1 MAADFAVGSDEPMA
15 EWAQPRID
23 KSAATRKSG
32 SARTRIGIPSAGYG
46 WRAEDFVIPASRNTL
61 ALGWRVKAWGSPS
74 LKEKFCRLVLDAEK
88 GEEEKNNEFRC
99 YFERQLQAVNNFFL
113 HDERG
118 RLKFNRMFLRIVHQL
133 NQENQDHNASK
144 SNWALINFN
153 GRFIYNSIYYDANKT
168 MATCQRLVNK
178 MLQTD
183 RTKVQGQTYVIKHG
197 ELRLR
202 SEALRFAL
210 IQRPVPVT

>member
-1 MAADFAVGSDEPMA
+1 MATGFVNVLGTMMAADFAVGSDEPMA

-88 GEEEKNNEFRC
+88 ARRRKIMSFDVILSDSYRPWTISFFTMSAGGWSSIECSWELFINRIKKIKIITQANPI
-99 YFERQLQAVNNFFL
+99 ER
-113 HDERG
+113 
-118 RLKFNRMFLRIVHQL
+118 
-133 NQENQDHNASK
+133 
-144 SNWALINFN
+144 
-153 GRFIYNSIYYDANKT
+153 
-168 MATCQRLVNK
+168 
-178 MLQTD
+178 
-183 RTKVQGQTYVIKHG
+183 
-197 ELRLR
+197 
-202 SEALRFAL
+202 
-210 IQRPVPVT
+210 